1 MAWSRANETLF
12 QHVHDYE
19 GKLNAF
25 LDKVGGWIRE
35 QEERVWTTI
44 YRIVEDTG
52 APACDFLDIIFHL
65 LDTLP
70 SLPLNLSY
78 QSQSPLT
85 CGFSP
90 ATYAQPWLGLRNLN
104 LPHAPSFGGGRRARD
119 ALKDAIIHSSQGRP
133 VSKARVIPAASTS
146 TALETIPSQGLPAC
160 SSAAVH
166 SPPKRKRAKSPSPQ
180 RSQSST
186 SSGGSSASG
195 RRSRGSRSSSSS
207 SSGSSS
213 GSVVAAGPGVG
224 LRLGPKP
231 VLALDQLARPQRLS
245 EA

>member
-1 MAWSRANETLF
+1 MHPKHFSALYQILRSDEEPPDVRDKAMEEIVDAANKAWSRANETLF

-52 APACDFLDIIFHL
+52 APACAFLDIIFRL

-70 SLPLNLSY
+70 SLPLDLSY

-90 ATYAQPWLGLRNLN
+90 ATYAQPWLGLCNLN
-104 LPHAPSFGGGRRARD
+104 LPHAPSFVGGRRARD
-119 ALKDAIIHSSQGRP
+119 ALKDAIIRSSQGRP

-160 SSAAVH
+160 SSAC
-166 SPPKRKRAKSPSPQ
+166 
-180 RSQSST
+180 ST
-186 SSGGSSASG
+186 
-195 RRSRGSRSSSSS
+195 
-207 SSGSSS
+207 
-213 GSVVAAGPGVG
+213 
-224 LRLGPKP
+224 
-231 VLALDQLARPQRLS
+231 LS
-245 EA
+245 L